1 VLEAIDYV
9 LGRFPFPVL
18 GIDSD
23 NGSEFINYHLLAYCE
38 EHSITFTRSRSG
50 NKNDGCYV
58 EQKNWSRVRELVGY
72 YRYDTAAEL
81 AKLNEI
87 WELDAAF
94 TNYLMPQQKLLTKER
109 VGARVIKKHDT
120 AKTPHQRTILGT
132 ELRQRPVST
141 TNAAF
146 KRIKPLALSRQI
158 TRLPPSWKHS
168 PWPRKR
174 PAGYRCRRTAQTSP
188 SATQASRRLRDEA
201 TNQPSRRY

>member
-1 VLEAIDYV
+1 MGARSHRLRPGTV
-9 LGRFPFPVL
+9 PFPVL

-81 AKLNEI
+81 AKPSEI

-120 AKTPHQRTILGT
+120 AKTPHQRTILRT

-141 TNAAF
+141 MNAAF

-158 TRLPPSWKHS
+158 NALTAQLETLALAKKAPRRLPV
-168 PWPRKR
+168 
-174 PAGYRCRRTAQTSP
+174 PAHGTNEPVSHTS
-188 SATQASRRLRDEA
+188 
-201 TNQPSRRY
+201 